1 MHFLAVASIASN
13 NVQNLLKWVASEPG
27 AALGPLRFDTSK
39 AGAGCGSFSTRALMD
54 GEMLITLPASALLT
68 AKGMSSFQD
77 EWGERAALASV
88 IARETLSPSS
98 PCTAAY
104 CACLPNCPSDQLHML
119 WWSPA
124 QVAMLAGT
132 SAEAECNSLR
142 DEVDDVCTRLSEGL
156 ELDVQYKAFGKDK
169 VHDAVRAGYVSVLSR
184 AFNFD
189 KEGRELALI
198 PVLDLLQH
206 GNTPSVG
213 CSFEIN
219 DADGE
224 TYLVA
229 RAIGH
234 HPKNTELTITYGA
247 HPAFVF
253 ATHYVSEE
261 RAAPQ
266 RRNASPTLRRAS
278 CPRAQC
284 LISLSPLRRNH
295 CPKTHPWFSLSRAI
309 NRVLSHRLM
318 ISVPRATRCF
328 GC

>member
-68 AKGMSSFQD
+68 AAKGMSSFQD

-261 RAAPQ
+261 RAAPFSVGTRH
-266 RRNASPTLRRAS
+266 RRLDVPAAQELNAVFHFLPLDATTAPKLTLG
-278 CPRAQC
+278 
-284 LISLSPLRRNH
+284 SLSLVQSTGF
-295 CPKTHPWFSLSRAI
+295 CPTA
-309 NRVLSHRLM
+309 
-318 ISVPRATRCF
+318 
-328 GC
+328 